1 MKGRSKLIIVI
12 AALLVTLLCIG
23 AAVAQS
29 GQSGKRPIPG
39 GPKGESAA
47 STAGRPSDG
56 SKYTVTVFEGRVA
69 IYLTEQMSSPK
80 YVTDVPVSTLPA
92 ADRAALEEGIP
103 IFTEEELTSILED
116 YGS

>member
-23 AAVAQS
+23 AAVAHS
-29 GQSGKRPIPG
+29 GQSGKRPVPA
-39 GPKGESAA
+39 GPKAESAA
-47 STAGRPSDG
+47 STGGRPSDG
-56 SKYTVTVFEGRVA
+56 SKYTVTIFEGRVA

-80 YVTDVPVSTLPA
+80 YVTDIPVSTLPA
-92 ADRAALEEGIP
+92 ADRKALEEGIS
-103 IFTEEELTSILED
+103 IFTEEELTAILED